1 MAHIYRLYAGE
12 DTFELTHE
20 TEYSHDEFD
29 EFIKQIAP
37 SIMDAFFAEREFRYE
52 RVEGYGNHIHRL
64 KPGDLYSCDI
74 IEFIYHYLL
83 KHHGFKRYQ
92 SPASTAGIDLCD
104 GVFGGMLRK
113 YNHRQFDE
121 GDANANQMYNEITDS
136 VARTVYNECRKHLE
150 QINVVT
156 VNPKDL

>member
-20 TEYSHDEFD
+20 TEYSQFEFE

-37 SIMDAFFAEREFRYE
+37 AIMDAFFAEREFRYE
-52 RVEGYGNHIHRL
+52 KLEGHPIHTL
-64 KPGDLYSCDI
+64 QPDHVYSDDI
-74 IEFIYHYLL
+74 IEFIYHYLI

-92 SPASTAGIDLCD
+92 QPVSAAVMSLCD
-104 GVFGGMLRK
+104 GVFGGMLIK
-113 YNHRQFDE
+113 YNRRQFDE